1 MTKLLKYLRK
11 KGGSSWVMSSTEAAT
26 EADVENA
33 CRLANKCNYLKRF
46 SI

>member
-11 KGGSSWVMSSTEAAT
+11 KAGSSWVMSST